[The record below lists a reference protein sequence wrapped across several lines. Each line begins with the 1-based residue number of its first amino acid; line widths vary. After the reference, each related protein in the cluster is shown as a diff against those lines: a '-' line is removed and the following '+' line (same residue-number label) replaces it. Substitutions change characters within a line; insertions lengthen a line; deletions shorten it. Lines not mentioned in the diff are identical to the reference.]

1 MKDLMEQ
8 QVRLAR
14 WLFFHFLTEQGEG
27 EQLKKSPLRMFLM
40 LVMVMMKV

>member
-8 QVRLAR
+8 QVRLAK
-14 WLFFHFLTEQGEG
+14 WLFFLFDTEQGWE
-27 EQLKKSPLRMFLM
+27 EQLKESPLRMFLM